1 MGLQLKPIRW
11 LILLCAF
18 QYHMPVSS
26 TQQALPEVTK
36 GDLGLVA
43 VRAEVTQHHLLKAGV
58 GNVAQQITNLLVA

>member
-1 MGLQLKPIRW
+1 
-11 LILLCAF
+11 
-18 QYHMPVSS
+18 MPVSS